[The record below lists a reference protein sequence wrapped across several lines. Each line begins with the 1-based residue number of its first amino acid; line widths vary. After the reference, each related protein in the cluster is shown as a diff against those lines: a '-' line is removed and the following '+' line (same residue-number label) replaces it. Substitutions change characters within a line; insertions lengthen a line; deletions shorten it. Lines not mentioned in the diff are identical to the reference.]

1 MRLGKGQRI
10 FAVVNYGLL
19 LLLSFSIVFPFWRI
33 LMLSFND
40 GIDSLRGG
48 IYFWPR
54 IATWNNYEVIFARSE
69 ILDAY
74 RITIIRTVV
83 GTILSLF
90 LTAVMAYGLSKRH
103 LRGRQIVNVMILFT
117 MFFSGGL
124 IPSYLLL
131 KDLHLLNTVW
141 VYIVPSLYQ
150 AWNIILFR
158 TFFQQLP
165 PSLEESAK
173 LDGANDLTVFFRI
186 VVPLSLPIFATISL
200 FIAVGHWNDWFSGT
214 VYVQDPHLVPLQT
227 LLMKIIRENDSTQ
240 LIAGSLSNV
249 SQNSVKTVTSY
260 SVKMATLVVTILPIV
275 CLYPFLQRYF
285 VKGVL
290 VGSVKG

>member
-1 MRLGKGQRI
+1 MRTSIGQKW
-10 FAVVNYGLL
+10 FAVLNYALL
-19 LLLSFSIVFPFWRI
+19 CALSFSIVFPFWRI
-33 LMLSFND
+33 VMLSFND

-54 IATWNNYEVIFARSE
+54 IATWNNYLVIFARTE

-74 RITIIRTVV
+74 KVTIVRTVI

-90 LTAVMAYGLSKRH
+90 FTAIMAYGLSKRH
-103 LRGRQIVNVMILFT
+103 LRGRQTINVMILFT

-124 IPSYLLL
+124 IPSYVLL

-141 VYIVPSLYQ
+141 VYIFPSLYQ

-186 VVPLSLPIFATISL
+186 VVPLSMPIFATIAL
-200 FIAVGHWNDWFSGT
+200 FISVGHWNDWFSGT
-214 VYVQDPHLVPLQT
+214 VYVQDPKLVPLQT
-227 LLMKIIRENDSTQ
+227 LLMKIIRENDSSQ
-240 LIAGSLSNV
+240 MIAGSLSTV
-249 SQNSVKTVTSY
+249 SQSNVKTVTSY